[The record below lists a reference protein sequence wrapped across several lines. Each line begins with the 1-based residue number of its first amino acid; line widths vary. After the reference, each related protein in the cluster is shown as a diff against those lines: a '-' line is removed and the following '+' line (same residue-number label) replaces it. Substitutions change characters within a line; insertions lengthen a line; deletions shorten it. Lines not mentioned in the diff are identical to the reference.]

1 MVFGYFR
8 FELDA
13 CPYVLRFIQCIA
25 RSVVAMPASL
35 LMSMSA
41 SIKRVAWLLV
51 SGVLVCTCL
60 TACGGRDDDSRAVSS
75 TASQDGSQSGSQSD
89 SQSESQRPPQ
99 LDSSTVAN
107 AAPPASG
114 ALVPPVMHYAQ

>member
-8 FELDA
+8 LELNA

-25 RSVVAMPASL
+25 RSVVAMPDSL

-41 SIKRVAWLLV
+41 SIKRVSCVLV

-75 TASQDGSQSGSQSD
+75 TASQDGAQSD
-89 SQSESQRPPQ
+89 SQSPPQ